1 MKENGSRILLS
12 VPIPF
17 LVALIISM
25 RKRTQGKK
33 GLPEL
38 TVSEAAVYHVRGRD
52 RAGHPVSAV
61 RKEQEIL
68 EFPLLFQAV
77 LFLSSDCILVS
88 DDFGFLLFLNVSFCP
103 VLGNKAHC
111 WIFF

>member
-1 MKENGSRILLS
+1 MKENGSRILLP
-12 VPIPF
+12 VPITF

-38 TVSEAAVYHVRGRD
+38 TVSEAAVYHVQDRD

-61 RKEQEIL
+61 RKQSKKSL
-68 EFPLLFQAV
+68 NFLHSFRLFFFSPLTAY
-77 LFLSSDCILVS
+77 
-88 DDFGFLLFLNVSFCP
+88 
-103 VLGNKAHC
+103 
-111 WIFF
+111 

>member
-25 RKRTQGKK
+25 RRRTQGKK

-38 TVSEAAVYHVRGRD
+38 TVSKAAVYHVRGRD

-61 RKEQEIL
+61 RKQSKKSL
-68 EFPLLFQAV
+68 NFLHSFRLFFFSLLTAY
-77 LFLSSDCILVS
+77 
-88 DDFGFLLFLNVSFCP
+88 
-103 VLGNKAHC
+103 
-111 WIFF
+111 